1 MGRKGGGGG
10 TAGGTRSGGR
20 NDVTFQRV
28 VPRFL
33 RGLIAEA
40 DGQGGRE
47 NIRKGEN
54 RDAPSAADTDDR
66 SSILSPSAQGQ
77 GNVSEEKIITI
88 EDGHRGNAQAV
99 TKVETAEDDS
109 IVTAKRPH
117 ESRTTVAKSQLLQ
130 GGIEKKTS
138 RVKRPSKTF
147 GKKDRTRLSFVES
160 DSDSGTD

>member
-10 TAGGTRSGGR
+10 TAGGTRSSGR
-20 NDVTFQRV
+20 NDVTYQRV

-47 NIRKGEN
+47 KVRKGEN
-54 RDAPSAADTDDR
+54 QDGPCAADTDDK
-66 SSILSPSAQGQ
+66 SSILSPSARGQ
-77 GNVSEEKIITI
+77 GNVSEEKIFTI
-88 EDGHRGNAQAV
+88 VDDHRGNAEGV
-99 TKVETAEDDS
+99 TKAETEEDDS
-109 IVTAKRPH
+109 IVTAKSPH
-117 ESRTTVAKSQLLQ
+117 QSRITVSKSQLLQ

-147 GKKDRTRLSFVES
+147 GRKDRTRLSFAES